1 MTCPKD
7 IIESADVS
15 VNVKE
20 AAYDMLNFVEEL
32 FGDVYVSF
40 DPEDGSIE
48 FWETDSM
55 DVGMSFSIKDNG

>member
-7 IIESADVS
+7 IIEAADVS
-15 VNVKE
+15 INVKE
-20 AAYDMLNFVEEL
+20 AAYDMLNLIEDL

-40 DPEDGSIE
+40 DSEDGSIE

-55 DVGMSFSIKDNG
+55 DTGMSFTVKDNS

>member
-20 AAYDMLNFVEEL
+20 AAYDMLNFIEEL

-40 DPEDGSIE
+40 DPEDGCIE

-55 DVGMSFSIKDNG
+55 DAGMSFSIKDNS